1 MGFPDDH
8 GLYCI
13 LPRAYTGVSEM
24 AQKVFEGDVVFSI
37 LIDREKMNVNLTVN
51 GDNMMVHLKIH
62 DSEFYFSA
70 ECV

>member
-1 MGFPDDH
+1 
-8 GLYCI
+8 
-13 LPRAYTGVSEM
+13 M

>member
-1 MGFPDDH
+1 
-8 GLYCI
+8 
-13 LPRAYTGVSEM
+13 M

-70 ECV
+70 DIVKSMDFQWKKIAVPIACRGNI